1 MIRLP
6 CGSPNSKSGIIT
18 GGLVPKL
25 FPNLWGEANEDK
37 VGLANRIQKML
48 EDANIQLASGVF
60 PQWIC
65 MAA

>member
-1 MIRLP
+1 M
-6 CGSPNSKSGIIT
+6 IT
-18 GGLVPKL
+18 GGFVPKL

-37 VGLANRIQKML
+37 VGLANRIQNML

-60 PQWIC
+60 PLWIC